1 MDTKRLVND
10 EGVTDHT
17 ALLPT
22 KKKSLVD
29 FDKYT
34 DKEKKILELLYQN
47 LEEATSKPYKYEK
60 TCITLSYGGELFTV
74 TGVRNLELGW
84 KKNRPDETKEQL
96 LPVFQKGEKVAIDN
110 IFIEKRQ
117 SEPPERFT
125 DGKLLQAMEEAGQS
139 LTESNDS
146 CVGIGTPA
154 TRAETIEKLVSDGFV
169 ERVGEVD
176 KLQYFVPTE
185 LADLLYSV
193 LPDSLKSADLTAEWE
208 TKLSE
213 VEKGTL
219 EPADFLRQI
228 KEFITKTLKAER
240 QTKLIN
246 EGGDG
251 MLLLNVPYGDKDEAK
266 KLGARW
272 NPELKKWYVQKR
284 EDYPK
289 FAKWILTQGSIV
301 ACDAIYVLEGK
312 QNCFKCGKE
321 TRVIGFAL
329 ENFFEF
335 EGDPYDEEGVE
346 YTYWS
351 DVIRIVG
358 PIDPIPDPIL
368 KYLQSKYNYKDRY
381 SSTTGE
387 SHINNCCDNCDVL
400 QGDFYLFHEVNSP
413 FFIDSEEKVKDLKIY
428 RINLKHDIIIN
439 ASVSI
444 SSTDE
449 MIKQYG
455 RYSLLNIDV

>member
-1 MDTKRLVND
+1 MDIKRLVNN

-34 DKEKKILELLYQN
+34 ENEKKVLELLYQN
-47 LEEATSKPYKYEK
+47 LEEATSQPYRYEK
-60 TCITLSYGGELFTV
+60 TRVTLSYSGELFTV
-74 TGVRNLELGW
+74 EGLRNLELGW

-96 LPVFQKGEKVAIDN
+96 LPKFQKGDKVAIDN
-110 IFIEKRQ
+110 VFIEERQ
-117 SEPPERFT
+117 TEPPERFT
-125 DGKLLQAMEEAGQS
+125 DGRLLHAMEIAGK
-139 LTESNDS
+139 ESIEQDERWM
-146 CVGIGTPA
+146 GIGTSA
-154 TRAETIEKLVSDGFV
+154 TRADIIEKLVSGGFA
-169 ERVGEVD
+169 ERVGKGD
-176 KLQYFVPTE
+176 TPQFFVPTD
-185 LADLLYSV
+185 LARLLYSI
-193 LPDSLKSADLTAEWE
+193 LPERLRSAELTAEWE

-219 EPADFLRQI
+219 EPDEFLRQI
-228 KEFITKTLKAER
+228 KEFIIETLKPAK
-240 QTKLIN
+240 QMKLLP
-246 EGGDG
+246 EGGIG
-251 MLLLNVPYGDKDEAK
+251 MLPLNVPYGEKDEAK

-329 ENFFEF
+329 ENFYEF
-335 EGDPYDEEGVE
+335 DGDPYDDDGIE

-358 PIDPIPDPIL
+358 PIDPIPEPIL
-368 KYLQSKYNYKDRY
+368 KYLQSKYNYKNRY

-400 QGDFYLFHEVNSP
+400 QGDFYLFHEVDSP
-413 FFIDSEEKVKDLKIY
+413 FFIDSEEKVQNLKIY
-428 RINLKHDIIIN
+428 KIKLKHDIIIN
-439 ASVSI
+439 ASVTY

-455 RYSLLNIDV
+455 RYRVLNIDI

>member
-34 DKEKKILELLYQN
+34 DNEKKILELLYQN

-60 TCITLSYGGELFTV
+60 TCVTLSYGGELFTV

-96 LPVFQKGEKVAIDN
+96 LPELKKGEKVAIDN

-117 SEPPERFT
+117 TKPPERFT
-125 DGKLLQAMEEAGQS
+125 DGKLLKAMEEAGHVS
-139 LTESNDS
+139 TEGN
-146 CVGIGTPA
+146 VTYAGIGTPA

-169 ERVGEVD
+169 KRVGED
-176 KLQYFVPTE
+176 DNPQFFVPTD
-185 LADLLYSV
+185 LAYLLYSV
-193 LPDSLKSADLTAEWE
+193 LPNSLKSAELTSEWE
-208 TKLSE
+208 AKLSE
-213 VEKGTL
+213 VENKIL
-219 EPADFLRQI
+219 DPSDFLEQI
-228 KEFITKTLKAER
+228 NEFITETLTDER
-240 QTKLIN
+240 QKRLLNQGGN
-246 EGGDG
+246 E
-251 MLLLNVPYGDKDEAK
+251 MLLLNVPFGEKDEAK

-329 ENFFEF
+329 ENFYEF
-335 EGDPYDEEGVE
+335 EGDLYDEEGVE

-351 DVIRIVG
+351 EVIRIAG
-358 PIDPIPDPIL
+358 PIDPIPGPIL

-400 QGDFYLFHEVNSP
+400 QGDFFLFHEVNSP
-413 FFIDSEEKVKDLKIY
+413 FFIDSEEKIRDLKIY
-428 RINLKHDIIIN
+428 KIHLKHDIIIN
-439 ASVSI
+439 ANI
-444 SSTDE
+444 AYSSTDE

-455 RYSLLNIDV
+455 RYQVLNIDV

>member
-1 MDTKRLVND
+1 MNIKRLVND
-10 EGVTDHT
+10 ECITEHS

-34 DKEKKILELLYQN
+34 EKEKKILDLLYQN

-60 TCITLSYGGELFTV
+60 TCVTLSFGGELFAV

-84 KKNRPDETKEQL
+84 KKNRTNETKEQL
-96 LPVFQKGEKVAIDN
+96 LPDFHKGEKVVIDN
-110 IFIEKRQ
+110 VFIEKRQ
-117 SEPPERFT
+117 TEPPERFT
-125 DGKLLQAMEEAGQS
+125 DGKLLKAMEEAGQS
-139 LTESNDS
+139 LIDS
-146 CVGIGTPA
+146 DTTFVGIGTPA

-169 ERVGEVD
+169 ERVGEDD
-176 KLQYFVPTE
+176 KAQFFIPTD
-185 LADLLYSV
+185 LADSLYSV
-193 LPDSLKSADLTAEWE
+193 LPDSLKSADLTAKWD
-208 TKLSE
+208 TKLLE
-213 VEKGTL
+213 VEKGLL
-219 EPADFLRQI
+219 ESKDFLEQI
-228 KEFITKTLKAER
+228 KEFITETLKAER
-240 QTKLIN
+240 QTKLLN

-251 MLLLNVPYGDKDEAK
+251 MLLLNVPYKDKDEAK

-272 NPELKKWYVQKR
+272 NPELKKWYVQKK

-301 ACDAIYVLEGK
+301 ACDAIYVIEGK

-329 ENFFEF
+329 ENFYEF
-335 EGDPYDEEGVE
+335 EGDSYNQEGVGH
-346 YTYWS
+346 TYYS
-351 DVIRIVG
+351 DVIRIAG

-368 KYLQSKYNYKDRY
+368 EYLQKKYNYKDRY
-381 SSTTGE
+381 SYTTGE

-400 QGDFYLFHEVNSP
+400 QGDFYLFHEVDSP
-413 FFIDSEEKVKDLKIY
+413 FFIDSKEKVQNLKIY
-428 RINLKHDIIIN
+428 KINLKHDIIIN
-439 ASVSI
+439 ASVTY

-455 RYSLLNIDV
+455 RYDALNIKI